1 MGEDAEEEGGMSK
14 ELYDVVMFALL
25 VILILGTY
33 YITDRRDS

>member
-1 MGEDAEEEGGMSK
+1 MSK